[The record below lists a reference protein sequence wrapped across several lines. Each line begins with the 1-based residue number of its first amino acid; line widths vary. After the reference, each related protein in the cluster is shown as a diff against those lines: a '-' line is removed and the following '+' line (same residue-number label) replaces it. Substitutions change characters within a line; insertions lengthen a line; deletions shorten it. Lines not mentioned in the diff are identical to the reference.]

1 MEWRVSP
8 SFPEYEVSE
17 YGDVRRCVMGGR
29 GHAFGFPLRHK
40 LVNGYKWFPLSLE
53 GKRYYPR
60 ASRLV
65 AEAFIGPP
73 PFDGAQV
80 CHGDRDR
87 TNNYYRNLRWDSSF
101 GNQADRVKHGTHTR
115 GEHNS
120 QSKLT
125 ATVVMEMRRCF
136 GEGVKRK
143 AIAARFGVAY
153 PTVAK
158 IVLGQRWTH
167 LPDVVASFSHCDA
180 A

>member
-1 MEWRVSP
+1 MEWKVSP

-29 GHAFGFPLRHK
+29 GHKFGFPLRHK
-40 LVNGYKWFPLSLE
+40 LTNGYKFFGLTQD
-53 GKRYYPR
+53 GKRRYPR

-65 AEAFIGPP
+65 AEAFIGPS

-80 CHGDRDR
+80 CHGDRDV

-125 ATVVMEMRRCF
+125 DADVLDMRRRF
-136 GEGVKRK
+136 AEGETRTEL
-143 AIAARFGVAY
+143 ASRFGIIYSA
-153 PTVAK
+153 VAK
-158 IVLGQRWTH
+158 VITGENWKH
-167 LPDVVASFSHCDA
+167 LLETSHCEA